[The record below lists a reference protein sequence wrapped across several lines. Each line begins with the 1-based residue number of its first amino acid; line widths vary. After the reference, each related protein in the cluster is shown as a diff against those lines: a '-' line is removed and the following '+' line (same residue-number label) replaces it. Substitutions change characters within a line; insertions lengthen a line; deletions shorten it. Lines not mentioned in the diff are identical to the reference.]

1 MMNAHRS
8 SPLQSTKKEGTKKER
23 KKQQESKAIE
33 ISPPVYLWRNN
44 VWEKKARIGKHGQ
57 KQTNKQTNRKENHVV
72 FFGRCKFLPK
82 TKTR

>member
-8 SPLQSTKKEGTKKER
+8 SPLQTTKKEGEKEEKKTAG
-23 KKQQESKAIE
+23 KQATE

-44 VWEKKARIGKHGQ
+44 VWEKKSRIGKHGR
-57 KQTNKQTNRKENHVV
+57 KQTDRKEKHVA
-72 FFGRCKFLPK
+72 FFGRCKLPK